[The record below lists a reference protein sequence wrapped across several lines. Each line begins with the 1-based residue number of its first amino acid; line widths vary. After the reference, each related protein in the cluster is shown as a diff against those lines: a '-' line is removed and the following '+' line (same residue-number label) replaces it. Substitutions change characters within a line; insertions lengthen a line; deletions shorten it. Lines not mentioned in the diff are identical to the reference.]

1 VVQSPR
7 LHYAYVSAVHGLK
20 CIIMQ
25 ALRAIINSEL
35 CLKRTYFMT
44 VIDGAFR
51 LGRACDTRF
60 NLKLD
65 YGRL

>member
-1 VVQSPR
+1 
-7 LHYAYVSAVHGLK
+7 
-20 CIIMQ
+20 MQ